1 MEEHRLWNSNFIKI
15 CLGNFLVKFS
25 FTLIVPLLPLY
36 LSETFG
42 AGKDVIGFVL
52 AGYTI
57 MAIFISPFSGYLV
70 DSFPRKVVL
79 ILCNFIFFSLFA
91 GYIFAGSLTMF
102 AIFRTLHG
110 APYGACSVSMTTVS
124 IDVLHSSRRAEGI
137 AYFGLSNNIATALG
151 PFLAILILG
160 WAKGNFQV
168 LFSISMGISLLALIV
183 NSTVRIDRKS
193 YDTVRKNVISLDRF
207 FLMKGLRQALN
218 LMCFSFSYG
227 LISTYVAIYGK
238 EELGITSGTGY
249 FFLLF
254 AIGLMISR
262 ITGASGLRKN
272 RVSLNAMEGIIIS
285 AVSYFIFAAFKT
297 EWAFYT
303 TPFILGLG
311 NGHMYPAFQT
321 MFVNLAGHN
330 QRGTANSSMI
340 TSWEAG
346 IGLGTLAGGVVSEH
360 FGYHAAFWTALGI
373 NLLGIVL
380 FFLMTRPHFEA
391 YKLR

>member
-1 MEEHRLWNSNFIKI
+1 MEEHKLWNSNFIKI

-42 AGKDVIGFVL
+42 ATKDVIGIVL

-57 MAIFISPFSGYLV
+57 MVILISPFSGYLV

-79 ILCNFIFFSLFA
+79 MVCNFIFFALFA
-91 GYIFAGSLTMF
+91 GYIAAGSLTMF

-160 WAKGNFQV
+160 WVNGNFQI
-168 LFSISMGISLLALIV
+168 LFAISMAISLLALIV
-183 NSTVRIDRKS
+183 NSSIKIDKKS
-193 YDTVRKNVISLDRF
+193 YVTVKKNVLSMDRF
-207 FLMKGLRQALN
+207 FLVKGLRQAVN
-218 LMCFSFSYG
+218 LICFSFSYG

-254 AIGLMISR
+254 AVGLMISR
-262 ITGASGLRKN
+262 LTGAAGLRRN
-272 RVSLNAMEGIIIS
+272 HVSLNAMEGIFIS
-285 AVSYFIFAAFKT
+285 ATAYFIFAAFKA

-321 MFVNLAGHN
+321 MFVNLAEHN

-340 TSWEAG
+340 TSWEMG
-346 IGLGTLAGGVVSEH
+346 IGLGVLAGGVVSEH
-360 FGYHAAFWTALGI
+360 LGYHTAFWVALAVNLVGI
-373 NLLGIVL
+373 LL
-380 FFLMTRPHFEA
+380 FFVMTRPHFEA
-391 YKLR
+391 NKLR

>member
-1 MEEHRLWNSNFIKI
+1 MEEHKLWNSNFIKI

-42 AGKDVIGFVL
+42 AGKDLIGLVL

-57 MAIFISPFSGYLV
+57 MVIIVSPFSGYLV

-79 ILCNFIFFSLFA
+79 MVCNFIFFALFA
-91 GYIFAGSLTMF
+91 GYIAAGSLTMF

-137 AYFGLSNNIATALG
+137 AYFGLSNNMATALG
-151 PFLAILILG
+151 PFMAIMILG
-160 WAKGNFQV
+160 LVHDNFQV
-168 LFSISMGISLLALIV
+168 LFAISMGISLLALIV
-183 NSTVRIDRKS
+183 NSTIRIDRKS
-193 YDTVRKNVISLDRF
+193 YVTVKKNVISLDRF
-207 FLMKGLRQALN
+207 FLVKGLRQALN
-218 LMCFSFSYG
+218 IMCFSFSYG
-227 LISTYVAIYGK
+227 IISTYVAIYGK

-262 ITGASGLRKN
+262 LTGAAGLRRN
-272 RVSLNAMEGIIIS
+272 HVSLNALEGILIS
-285 AVSYFIFAAFKT
+285 ATAYFIFAAFKA

-321 MFVNLAGHN
+321 MFVNLAEHN

-340 TSWEAG
+340 TSWELG
-346 IGLGTLAGGVVSEH
+346 IGLGVLAGGIVSEH
-360 FGYHAAFWTALGI
+360 LGYHAAFWAALAINIVGI
-373 NLLGIVL
+373 LL
-380 FFLMTRPHFEA
+380 FFVMTRPHFEA
-391 YKLR
+391 NKLR